1 MTCNW
6 LGWNLNEQYSGIFG
20 GTSYMG
26 KTSNSSLV
34 LNRWSMQ
41 LFSMSTACL
50 QQFMGQ
56 LEELANHNEQFR
68 NGTQLTSLAL
78 KNHK

>member
-20 GTSYMG
+20 RTSYMG

-34 LNRWSMQ
+34 LNRWT
-41 LFSMSTACL
+41 F
-50 QQFMGQ
+50 
-56 LEELANHNEQFR
+56 
-68 NGTQLTSLAL
+68 
-78 KNHK
+78 